1 MTEWKPEIGDMYYIP
16 EIIDGKPNVFASEWG
31 NDAVDNKRYEAGI
44 VFQNMADAVNMSR
57 TMLSMAACVSSEK
70 ALLDYIHTEAEAM
83 AQASNKSDKTE
94 KLAGFLG
101 IAPYQMLRIKDALDR
116 YLFYLSESG
125 LCMLDV
131 VENAIDNTVGMNHLL
146 ADLLLGRNEIVAT
159 SYWKVLEQQKYEGS
173 KGNEQREL

>member
-1 MTEWKPEIGDMYYIP
+1 
-16 EIIDGKPNVFASEWG
+16 
-31 NDAVDNKRYEAGI
+31 
-44 VFQNMADAVNMSR
+44 MADAVNMSR

-94 KLAGFLG
+94 KLAGLLG
-101 IAPYQMLRIKDALDR
+101 IAPYQMFRIKDELDR

-125 LCMLDV
+125 LCMVDV
-131 VENAIDNTVGMNHLL
+131 VENTIDNTVCMNHLL